1 MSRYES
7 NCIAEVM
14 KLKVKD
20 HDDLVRDTQTQAV
33 LNSDLTSLQAYKKR
47 RDALRK
53 KDSELESLKEEVS
66 ELKDLV
72 HKLLAEK
79 SK

>member
-1 MSRYES
+1 
-7 NCIAEVM
+7 M
-14 KLKVKD
+14 KVKVKD
-20 HDDLVRDTQTQAV
+20 HDDLVRDTKTQAV

-53 KDSELESLKEEVS
+53 KDNELESLKEEVS

-79 SK
+79 K

>member
-1 MSRYES
+1 
-7 NCIAEVM
+7 M
-14 KLKVKD
+14 KLKVKN

-53 KDSELESLKEEVS
+53 KDNELESLKEEVS

>member
-14 KLKVKD
+14 KLKVKN

-53 KDSELESLKEEVS
+53 KDNELESLKEEVS

>member
-1 MSRYES
+1 
-7 NCIAEVM
+7 M

>member
-1 MSRYES
+1 
-7 NCIAEVM
+7 M
-14 KLKVKD
+14 KVKVKD
-20 HDDLVRDTQTQAV
+20 HDDLVRDTQTKAV
-33 LNSDLTSLQAYKKR
+33 LNSDLTSLQAYKQR

-53 KDSELESLKEEVS
+53 KDNELESLKEEVS

-79 SK
+79 K